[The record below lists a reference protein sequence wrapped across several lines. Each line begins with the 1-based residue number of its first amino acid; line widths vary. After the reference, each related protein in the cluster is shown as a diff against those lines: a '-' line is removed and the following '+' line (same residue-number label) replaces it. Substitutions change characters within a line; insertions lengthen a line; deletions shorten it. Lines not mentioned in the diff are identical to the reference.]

1 MGEIR
6 DQGME
11 RDESV
16 FQGTELDEPV
26 AGPDGISGT
35 GGREE
40 TGPEIIAE
48 PEIPVKGKKGRTRRW
63 IAVVLAG
70 LLAGGA
76 AACLVMLHF
85 VPGTREPVRS
95 EGPPAGPVVRCEMPR
110 PAIVV
115 FEPFVVPMEKSRRF
129 TYVSLR
135 LSVGIP
141 GSYRKKEL
149 MEKREAFRGAV
160 YDDLVREIGRSDGLP
175 PLWKIKECVL
185 SRLKRWF
192 PGEGVVA
199 VYITDF
205 VAV

>member
-1 MGEIR
+1 
-6 DQGME
+6 ME

-26 AGPDGISGT
+26 ADPDGISGT
-35 GGREE
+35 GGSEE
-40 TGPEIIAE
+40 TGPERIPEPAIPAE
-48 PEIPVKGKKGRTRRW
+48 GKKGGNRRW

-70 LLAGGA
+70 LLAVGA
-76 AACLVMLHF
+76 AACLVMPYF
-85 VPGTREPVRS
+85 FPGTRKPAGS
-95 EGPPAGPVVRCEMPR
+95 EGVLAGPAVRREMPR
-110 PAIVV
+110 PAIVA
-115 FEPFVVPMEKSRRF
+115 FKPFVVPMEKSRRF